1 MARRNDDRPSDRA
14 LGMGE
19 AITRRDF
26 MQGALLGAGGLALPG
41 FVGCSQRNVPLAPPA
56 QDAAGY
62 YPPTRTGLRGSH
74 PGAYEAAHA
83 LRDGNLHVQP
93 LDIGEEYDL
102 VIVGA
107 GISGLSAA
115 LTYRRERPNAR
126 ILILDN
132 HDDFGGHAKR
142 NEVMVDGSMR
152 LLNGGTYAIE
162 SPRPYSAIA
171 DGVLRDV
178 GIDAGVL
185 AKQTQKN
192 DFYQSL
198 GLSQAVFFDSETFGS
213 DYLARGYRKRPWA
226 DFLKGAPLSEAAK
239 RDVERVETG
248 RVDYLAG
255 MSATDKKQKLLRMSY
270 LAYLRDVA
278 KVDPAVIALYQS
290 MTKGW
295 WGVGIDAI
303 GALDAWGS
311 DMPGFQGLNLPSG
324 SIPGMGYTPAGFADT
339 GGSVFMHFPDGNA
352 SVARALVRH
361 LIPAAIPG
369 STIEDLITA
378 KSNYRELDRPDSPV
392 RIRLNSIVV
401 GVHHDSADIARS
413 RSVRVAY
420 HRDGRVL
427 EVRARQCILACYSA
441 IIPYLVP
448 ELPSAQKAA
457 MHEAVKTPLV
467 YTTVALSNWRSFH
480 DLGVSSIYAPG
491 AYHTTVRLNSTV
503 DIGGYTSPRSPDEP
517 NLLAMV
523 RTPCKPGLTEHEQ
536 NKVGRAEL
544 LVTPFETFERE
555 IRDQLRR
562 MLVGTSFD
570 PARDI
575 RAIIVNRWPHG
586 YAPEN
591 NPLFDADVPV
601 GQEAYVRARARFG
614 RIAIANSDTGAGAYT
629 DVAIEQGHRA
639 AYELLG
645 A

>member
-1 MARRNDDRPSDRA
+1 MD
-14 LGMGE
+14 E

-26 MQGALLGAGGLALPG
+26 VHGALLGAGGLAVSGL
-41 FVGCSQRNVPLAPPA
+41 VGCSHRHVPLAPPA

-62 YPPTRTGLRGSH
+62 YPPTRTGLRGTH
-74 PGAYEAAHA
+74 PGAFEAAHA
-83 LRDGNLHVQP
+83 LRDGAPHAQP

-115 LTYRRERPNAR
+115 LTWRRERPHAR

-142 NEVMVDGSMR
+142 NEVLIDGSMR

-162 SPRPYSAIA
+162 SPRPYSAVA
-171 DGVLRDV
+171 DGVLREV
-178 GIDAGVL
+178 GIDAVKL
-185 AKQTQKN
+185 AGQTQKN
-192 DFYQSL
+192 DVYPSL
-198 GLSQAVFFDSETFGS
+198 GLSQAIFFDRETFGA
-213 DYLARGYRKRPWA
+213 DHLARGYRKRPWKE
-226 DFLKGAPLSEAAK
+226 FLKDAPLSEQAK
-239 RDVERVETG
+239 RDIERVEAGQT
-248 RVDYLAG
+248 DYLAG
-255 MSATDKKQKLLRMSY
+255 LSAAEKKQKLLRMSY
-270 LAYLRDVA
+270 LAYLRDVV
-278 KVDPAVIALYQS
+278 KVDPAVIATYQS
-290 MTKGW
+290 LTKGW

-311 DMPGFQGLNLPSG
+311 DMPGFQGLRLPPG

-361 LIPAAIPG
+361 LIPSALPG
-369 STIEDLITA
+369 STIEDLVTA
-378 KSNYRELDRPDSPV
+378 KANYRELDRDDSPV

-401 GVHHDSADIARS
+401 GVHHDDPDIGQS
-413 RSVRVAY
+413 RSVRIAY
-420 HRDGRVL
+420 QRDGRVL

-448 ELPSAQKAA
+448 ELPSGQKAA

-467 YTTVALSNWRSFH
+467 YTTVALSNWRAFH

-491 AYHTTVRLNSTV
+491 SYHTTVRLNSTV
-503 DIGGYTSPRSPDEP
+503 DIGDYVSPRSPDEP

-523 RTPCKPGLTEHEQ
+523 RTPCMPGLPEHEQ
-536 NKVGRAEL
+536 NKIGRAEL
-544 LVTPFETFERE
+544 LSTPFETFERE

-562 MLVGTSFD
+562 MLMGTSFD

-591 NPLFDADVPV
+591 NPLFDRDVPP

>member
-1 MARRNDDRPSDRA
+1 MARRNNDRPSDRA

-26 MQGALLGAGGLALPG
+26 MQGALLGTGALALPG
-41 FVGCSQRNVPLAPPA
+41 LVGCSHRQVPLAPPA

-83 LRDGNLHVQP
+83 LRDGNLHIQP

-178 GIDAGVL
+178 GIDAVAL

-213 DYLARGYRKRPWA
+213 DYLARGYRNRSWT
-226 DFLKGAPLSEAAK
+226 DFLKGVPLSEAAK

-270 LAYLRDVA
+270 LAYLRDVV
-278 KVDPAVIALYQS
+278 KVDPSVIALYQS
-290 MTKGW
+290 LTKGW
-295 WGVGIDAI
+295 WGVGLDAI

-311 DMPGFQGLNLPSG
+311 EMPGFQGLNLPSG
-324 SIPGMGYTPAGFADT
+324 SIPGMGYTPAGFADP

-352 SVARALVRH
+352 SVARALVRR
-361 LIPAAIPG
+361 LIPAVIPG

-378 KSNYRELDRPDSPV
+378 KANYRELDRPDSSV

-448 ELPSAQKAA
+448 ELPDAQKAA

-491 AYHTTVRLNSTV
+491 SYHTTVRLNSTV
-503 DIGGYTSPRSPDEP
+503 DIGGYASPRSPDEP

-544 LVTPFETFERE
+544 LATPFETFERE

-586 YAPEN
+586 YSPEN

-601 GQEAYVRARARFG
+601 GQEAYVRARTRFG